1 MILMA
6 PDRGNFTSGL
16 YLLLNINIILIGKN
30 KDIWVTEGC
39 THYEKLISRFA
50 NISWSVIVP
59 PKKLSALS
67 PAEIKTKEGELI
79 IQTISKGTVIALA
92 DSGKKVDSHRF
103 ADMLDKLHTTS
114 GGTINLIIGG
124 AYGLDN
130 AVLDQAKEILS
141 LSPLTFSHQL
151 VRLVL
156 LEQLYRA
163 FSILHNTDYHK

>member
-1 MILMA
+1 ML
-6 PDRGNFTSGL
+6 S
-16 YLLLNINIILIGKN
+16 INIILIGKN
-30 KDIWVTEGC
+30 KDPWVTDGC
-39 THYEKLISRFA
+39 AHYEKLLSRFA
-50 NISWSVIVP
+50 NISWSVIVS
-59 PKKLSALS
+59 PKKISSLS
-67 PAEIKTKEGELI
+67 PAELKVKEGELI

-103 ADMLDKLHTTS
+103 AYLLDKLHTTS
-114 GGTINLIIGG
+114 GGTINMIIGG
-124 AYGLDN
+124 AYGLDQT
-130 AVLDQAKEILS
+130 VLDRAELVLS